1 MPKVLASLLKMC
13 ASSALRSNAFDG
25 MHPTLRQTPPQY
37 LGSTTAV
44 FNPSCAARMAATYP
58 PGPAPRTTASKCVT
72 APTLTAPPPPPAAQP
87 FFDVVVVTAG
97 DAQAAARPAGEPSA
111 AEEHAGDRGGQ
122 RPGQGDAAIGPV
134 DARAGEHSSACP
146 QGGQVDA
153 QLVKQILSAV
163 GELMVPVVE
172 GANGPHGQ
180 QPVAK
185 LHAAA
190 SGQVVVARP
199 RLEQATGEA
208 LLLQRANRSRRRNL
222 GDGLQHRRHLRV
234 DDLVVSM
241 PPLH

>member
-44 FNPSCAARMAATYP
+44 LNPSCAARMAATYP
-58 PGPAPRTTASKCVT
+58 PGPAPRTTTSKWVT
-72 APTLTAPPPPPAAQP
+72 APTLM
-87 FFDVVVVTAG
+87 
-97 DAQAAARPAGEPSA
+97 ARPA
-111 AEEHAGDRGGQ
+111 HTRGQ
-122 RPGQGDAAIGPV
+122 LDAAIGPV

-172 GANGPHGQ
+172 GANSPHGQ
-180 QPVAK
+180 QTVAE

-190 SGQVVVARP
+190 S
-199 RLEQATGEA
+199 
-208 LLLQRANRSRRRNL
+208 
-222 GDGLQHRRHLRV
+222 
-234 DDLVVSM
+234 
-241 PPLH
+241 